1 MTLTTEQQIERQMRE
16 MEYVEAF
23 HEAAHNKGLYIDHTS
38 GDWEKVNG
46 SKDGTKKLTFFI
58 WDATS
63 SISHSFTTNYTN
75 IHWAMRKEIVPFI
88 IEEEINEA
96 FNL

>member
-1 MTLTTEQQIERQMRE
+1 MTLTREQQIERQMRE

-23 HEAAHNKGLYIDHTS
+23 QEAAHNKGLYMDHTS
-38 GDWEKVNG
+38 GNWEKVNG

-58 WDATS
+58 WDAAG
-63 SISHSFTTNYTN
+63 SISRSFRADYTN
-75 IHWAMRKEIVPFI
+75 VKWAGRKQIVPFI
-88 IEEEINEA
+88 IEREINEA